1 MKNQTKREWSMED
14 QGNDPVRIQE
24 WSMEDQG
31 NDPVRIQEWSCDL
44 KDADVLVTREW
55 LVTNGLGGYASG
67 TVSGVST
74 RRYHGLLIAA
84 LPSPLGRTVM
94 VDHLCEQIRLPD
106 GRTVLF
112 GGEELMHRGLE
123 LYCSDFLREFGLD
136 MGLPVWRYEISGV
149 VLEKRVLM
157 PYGQNTVQITY
168 RLLKGPEWILL
179 ELRPS
184 MAFRNHEDEVDHG
197 STGEYAVKAVG
208 DRYEVSAGS
217 NFPELKLRLL
227 GESSTFTLDGGRKLE
242 FFFRREYERGYK
254 PTGGLWSPGVLSS
267 RLRRGREVHVIAS
280 TEEWDTV
287 TALHPAE
294 ATKAEIVRRR
304 SLLETADVNLRS
316 EFGAELALAADEF
329 VVAPAAR
336 VEDRA
341 RLHALGEDARTIIA
355 GYHWFTDW
363 GRDSMIS
370 LEGLVLLTGRHREAA
385 HVLRTFAQHIR
396 YGLIPNHFTERGGEG
411 AYNTADATL
420 WFFQALGR
428 YLSVTGDR
436 RLLKSVLP
444 ALREVVRIHF
454 AGTRFGIGVDPEDG
468 LLMQGEEGL
477 QLTWMDAKV
486 DEWVVTPRRGKAVEI
501 NGLWYNALRLL
512 SGWLREEGAEG
523 ADELDRA
530 AHQVFES
537 FNRRFWFNEGG
548 YLSDVIDG
556 EQGDDRAFR
565 PNQLFAFSLI
575 HPVLEQDRWELVL
588 DKVKERLLTPY
599 GLRSLSREHPDYKSK
614 YFGDLR
620 SRDAAYHQGTVWAWL
635 IGPFIDA
642 WLRVHP
648 GDVAVARRFLEG
660 FKSHMDDACVGSI
673 SEIFDAEPPFTP
685 RGCIAQAWSVAE
697 VLRCWVKTAG

>member
-1 MKNQTKREWSMED
+1 MNRTNRKNQTNQEQETGMET
-14 QGNDPVRIQE
+14 QRNNPI
-24 WSMEDQG
+24 
-31 NDPVRIQEWSCDL
+31 RIQEWSCDF
-44 KDADVLVTREW
+44 KDADALVTREW

-84 LPSPLGRTVM
+84 LPSPFGRTVM
-94 VDHLCEQIRLPD
+94 LDHLCEQIRLPD
-106 GRTVLF
+106 GKPVLF

-123 LYCSDFLREFGLD
+123 LHCSEFLREFGLD
-136 MGLPVWRYEISGV
+136 MGLPIWRFDISGMT
-149 VLEKRVLM
+149 LEKRVLM

-168 RLLKGPEWILL
+168 RLLEGPEAVQL

-184 MAFRNHEDEVDHG
+184 MAFRNHEDEVDHE
-197 STGEYAVKAVG
+197 SAGEYEVKAVSG
-208 DRYEVSAGS
+208 RYEISSGS
-217 NFPELKLRLL
+217 NLPKLRIRLL
-227 GESSTFTLDGGRKLE
+227 GESSAFTLDGGRKLE
-242 FFFRREYERGYK
+242 FYYRRESERGYK
-254 PTGGLWSPGVLSS
+254 PTGGLWSPGILGGQ
-267 RLRRGREVHVIAS
+267 LRRGRDVHLIAS

-304 SLLETADVNLRS
+304 SLLESADSALRS
-316 EFGAELALAADEF
+316 EFGAELVLAADGF
-329 VVAPAAR
+329 IVAPAAR

-370 LEGLVLLTGRHREAA
+370 LEGLALLTGRHREAA

-420 WFFQALGR
+420 WFFQALER

-436 RLLKSVLP
+436 RLLKSILP
-444 ALREVVRIHF
+444 ALREVVKIHF
-454 AGTRFGIGVDPEDG
+454 AGTRFGIRVDPEDG
-468 LLMQGEEGL
+468 LLTQGEEGL

-486 DEWVVTPRRGKAVEI
+486 EEWVVTPRRGKAVEI

-512 SGWLREEGAEG
+512 SGWLRDEGEED

-530 AHQVFES
+530 AQKVFES
-537 FNRRFWFNEGG
+537 FNKKFWFEEGE
-548 YLSDVIDG
+548 YLYDVVDG
-556 EQGDDRAFR
+556 EQGHDRAFR
-565 PNQLFAFSLI
+565 PNQLFAFSLT
-575 HPVLEQDRWELVL
+575 HPVLKQDRWMPVL
-588 DKVKERLLTPY
+588 DKVRERLLTPY
-599 GLRSLSREHPDYKSK
+599 GLRSLSPQHPDYKAK

-648 GDVAVARRFLEG
+648 DDLEVARGFLEG
-660 FKSHMDDACVGSI
+660 FKSHMDEACVGSI

-697 VLRCWVKTAG
+697 VLRCWVKTAEAIQVGE